1 MEKISMK
8 NLVRFLVILLFPLTL
23 SAQQKIA
30 AQLYDLKSERKQKLY
45 DLAVNFSPQGPE
57 ILVQGDFQG
66 VDGKPAVTE
75 KGVIL
80 GDKLIRYEIVRTQTN
95 EKGRIT
101 VDGEQIQFEYEGADG
116 KKKTSDEKAKG
127 FILCSSN
134 FAAFVKSHWEQFQKG
149 ESVSVRYAVWDRLE
163 TVGFTLRKVGEKEL
177 DGEKMMELQMK
188 PTSFV
193 IAALVD
199 PVHFWY
205 AEKDK
210 NLRVMKGR
218 VPVKQMKDGKWK
230 DLDAEVVYTMVQS
243 SVSK

>member
-1 MEKISMK
+1 MK
-8 NLVRFLVILLFPLTL
+8 NLVRFLIILLFPLTL

-45 DLAVNFSPQGPE
+45 DSTVNFSPQGDE
-57 ILVQGDFQG
+57 ILVQNEFRDTE
-66 VDGKPAVTE
+66 GKVAVTE
-75 KGVIL
+75 KGVVR
-80 GDKLIRYEIVRTQTN
+80 GDKLVRYEIVRSQTN
-95 EKGRIT
+95 EKGRISI
-101 VDGEQIQFEYEGADG
+101 DGDTIQFEYEGADG
-116 KKKTSDEKAKG
+116 KKKASEEKAKG

-134 FAAFVKSHWEQFQKG
+134 FAAFVKSHWDQFQKG

-163 TVGFTLRKVGEKEL
+163 TVGFTLRKIGEKEIN
-177 DGEKMMELQMK
+177 GEKTIELQMK

-205 AEKDK
+205 AESDK
-210 NLRVMKGR
+210 NPRVMKGR
-218 VPVKQMKDGKWK
+218 VPPKQMKDGKWK
-230 DLDAEVVYTMVQS
+230 DLDVETVYTQVQS

>member
-1 MEKISMK
+1 MK
-8 NLVRFLVILLFPLTL
+8 NLVRFLFILLFPLTL

-45 DLAVNFSPQGPE
+45 DLSVNFTPHGDE
-57 ILVQGDFQG
+57 VRVQGDFR
-66 VDGKPAVTE
+66 DTEGKTAVTE
-75 KGVIL
+75 VGVIRNEN
-80 GDKLIRYEIVRTQTN
+80 LIRYEIVRSQTG
-95 EKGRIT
+95 EKGLIT
-101 VDGEQIQFEYEGADG
+101 VESGKIKFEYEGADG
-116 KKKTSDEKAKG
+116 KKKTADEKATG

-134 FAAFVKSHWEQFQKG
+134 FAAFVKAHWEQFQKG
-149 ESVSVRYAVWDRLE
+149 DSVSVRYAVWDRLE
-163 TVGFTLRKVGEKEL
+163 TVGFTLRKVGEKVL
-177 DGEKMMELQMK
+177 SGEKTIELQMK

-205 AEKDK
+205 AESDK

-230 DLDAEVVYTMVQS
+230 DLDAEVVYTEVQS